1 MNNNKPTKSEKI
13 WTAIIFVIFPVYL
26 VLLILLIFD
35 IWSIPYGLD
44 LFLSA
49 GMWLSLG
56 FLSKDRNP
64 NMAKFYFIVSAIKLI
79 LGIISIFP

>member
-1 MNNNKPTKSEKI
+1 METSKPTKPEKI
-13 WTAIIFVIFPVYL
+13 WTAIVFVFVAVFL
-26 VLLILLIFD
+26 ALLIFQIFD
-35 IWSIPYGLD
+35 IWSMPYGLD
-44 LFLSA
+44 RFLSA

-79 LGIISIFP
+79 LGIISIFL